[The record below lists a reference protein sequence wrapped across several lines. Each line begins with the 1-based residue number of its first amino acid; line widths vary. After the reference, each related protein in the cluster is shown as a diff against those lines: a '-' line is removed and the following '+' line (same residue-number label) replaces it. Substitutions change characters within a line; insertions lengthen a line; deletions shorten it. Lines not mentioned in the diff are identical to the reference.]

1 MINKFV
7 ITVECPVG
15 KKDIHFNF
23 KYLEEKQ
30 KWIVSDRR
38 VASGASSIYENHN
51 LENAIRDILSI
62 KAMEVK

>member
-7 ITVECPVG
+7 ITVECPVE
-15 KKDIHFNF
+15 KKDIHFDF
-23 KYLEEKQ
+23 SYLENKH

-51 LENAIRDILSI
+51 LENALRDILNI
-62 KAMEVK
+62 APVEAK

>member
-7 ITVECPVG
+7 ITVKCPVE
-15 KKDIHFNF
+15 KKDIHFDF
-23 KYLEEKQ
+23 SYLENKH

-51 LENAIRDILSI
+51 LKNALKDILSI
-62 KAMEVK
+62 APMEVK

>member
-7 ITVECPVG
+7 ITVKCPVE
-15 KKDIHFNF
+15 KKDIHFDF
-23 KYLEEKQ
+23 SYLENKH

-51 LENAIRDILSI
+51 LENALRDILSI
-62 KAMEVK
+62 APMEVK